1 MRMIMTLKSRPGGIL
16 ACAQFEAGRSDPVYV
31 G

>member
-1 MRMIMTLKSRPGGIL
+1 MRMILTFKSRSGGIL
-16 ACAQFEAGRSDPVYV
+16 ACAQFEAKRSDPVCV